1 MTYFRRLLLTLCCL
15 LPLALVSVQA
25 QAGGNAVNIPGIGRV
40 VINADGTVTLPG
52 GQTIAVNANGTITLP
67 GGQVI
72 TLPAIPGGGGGI
84 IPGGGGGV
92 VNPNTD
98 PRIVA
103 GTAILM
109 GDDASAAVII
119 PNVGGGGGGI
129 INNNA
134 TYLWS
139 IVGGRYNSTDLTRAN
154 VDYTADRAGSLRL
167 TCVVGVAGA
176 QPFTATADVTVVDPA
191 TAGTITT
198 TPTIAAATTATG
210 TASVPAAQNNDRT
223 VRWTITGTAARITA
237 GANTNQITFIPGDP
251 GIKELTCN
259 VTLIAARVTVTLR
272 SFVVVQGSGPRVALT
287 VNGGFGGETYPGGSR
302 VDIFAAAPA
311 AGQVFDR
318 WTGDTAV
325 LGTGPIAP
333 LNSRVLITLPNT
345 PVTLNA
351 TYKAAPAW
359 VPLTVTAFNPQPFT
373 AQGATAPTTVT
384 AGLAYYIPP
393 AANGVVFLLH
403 ATGGSAA
410 TWFNSPESAL
420 LLRDLVAAGYGVAA
434 LSSINRNVGNWNAQP
449 LLANNPDALNHIAAL
464 NKFTADGVLPANRP
478 VFMIGFAEGAAA
490 AVRFA
495 DLLVAGNAT
504 TPARPVRGTIQY
516 CAAGN
521 EASSVVG
528 RIPSLYIL
536 ADNDSALGINGANS
550 ARTNSQLLAGRG
562 IATGVVN
569 NLAAPVHPGRFRALS
584 VTAPTFTDA
593 DATALWNAVKTA
605 GLIDANNYVKAIPTE
620 AALVAAIPSAYQARR
635 SDIAAQIETAY
646 AEQAFTSDANA
657 RVVAFIGARVAE
669 APATPAGRLVSLST
683 RIKLAAAGDT
693 LTFGFSLIGTQKATL
708 LVRGI
713 GPGLAAFGV
722 PGTMNAP
729 RLEIRPAGQ
738 ETLLAVNEGWDRAP
752 SNGQAI
758 AAAAAA
764 NGAFALAAGSTDA
777 AVLIELNP
785 GNYTA
790 TFKGI
795 NGTTGEIIAEAYD
808 ISKNNTRLANLATL
822 ANLSNPGDIVTAGIS
837 VSGNPRTLIVRG
849 IGPGLADLGLPGTLP
864 DPTVTILA
872 AGTTTSV
879 AANNNWSTGG
889 SQLSLAAAFP
899 MVGAFPLKTGSA
911 DAVLVHAFTPGGYNI
926 QTTAATVPAN
936 QANPPAP
943 TGTLLIE
950 VYEAP

>member
-1 MTYFRRLLLTLCCL
+1 MPHFRRLLLALCCL

-40 VINADGTVTLPG
+40 VINPDGTVTLPG
-52 GQTIAVNANGTITLP
+52 GQTITVNPNGTITLP
-67 GGQVI
+67 GGQTI
-72 TLPAIPGGGGGI
+72 TIPAIPGGGGGI

-103 GTAILM
+103 GNAILV
-109 GDDASAAVII
+109 GDDASAAVVI
-119 PNVGGGGGGI
+119 PNTGGGGGGL

-139 IVGGRYNSTDLTRAN
+139 IVGGRFTSTDLTRAN
-154 VDYTADRAGSLRL
+154 VDYTADRAGTLRL

-191 TAGTITT
+191 TAGSITT
-198 TPTIAAATTATG
+198 NPTIAAATTATG
-210 TASVPAAQNNDRT
+210 AASVPAAQNNDRT
-223 VRWTITGTAARITA
+223 IRWTITGTAARITA
-237 GANTNQITFIPGDP
+237 GANTNQVTFIPGDP
-251 GIKELTCN
+251 GIKELTCD
-259 VTLIAARVTVTLR
+259 VTLTAARVTVTLR
-272 SFVVVQGSGPRVALT
+272 SFVVVQGSGPAVALT
-287 VNGGFGGETYPGGSR
+287 VNGGFGGGTYPGGSR

-373 AQGATAPTTVT
+373 AQGSTTPTTVT
-384 AGLAYYIPP
+384 AGLTYYIPP
-393 AANGVVFLLH
+393 TATGVVFLLH
-403 ATGGSAA
+403 GTGGSAA
-410 TWFNSPESAL
+410 NWFNSPESAL
-420 LLRDLVAAGYGVAA
+420 LVRDLVAAGYGVAA
-434 LSSINRNVGNWNAQP
+434 LSSINRNAGTWNAQP

-464 NKFTADGVLPANRP
+464 NKFAADGLLPANRP
-478 VFMIGFAEGAAA
+478 VFLLGFAEGAAA

-495 DLLVAGNAT
+495 DQLVAA
-504 TPARPVRGTIQY
+504 TPARPVRGTILY

-521 EASSVVG
+521 ETSSVVG
-528 RIPSLYIL
+528 RIPSLYVL
-536 ADNDSALGINGANS
+536 ADNDSALGATGAAA
-550 ARTNSQLLAGRG
+550 ARTNSQLLVGRG

-569 NLAAPVHPGRFRALS
+569 NLAAPVHQGRFRALS
-584 VTAPTFTDA
+584 VTNPAFTSA
-593 DATALWNAVKTA
+593 DATAVWNAVKTA

-620 AALVAAIPSAYQARR
+620 TALVAAIPSAYQSRR
-635 SDIAAQIETAY
+635 ADIAAQLETAY

-669 APATPAGRLVSLST
+669 TPAAPAGRLISLST

-693 LTFGFSLIGTQKATL
+693 LTFGFSLIGTQRATL

-722 PGTMNAP
+722 AGTMNAP

-752 SNGQAI
+752 SNGPAI

-864 DPTVTILA
+864 DPNVTILA
-872 AGTTTSV
+872 AGSTTSV

-926 QTTAATVPAN
+926 QTTAAAVPAN
-936 QANPPAP
+936 MANPPAP

>member
-1 MTYFRRLLLTLCCL
+1 MTRFRRLGLTLCCL
-15 LPLALVSVQA
+15 LPLVLVSVQA

-40 VINADGTVTLPG
+40 VINPDGTVTLPG
-52 GQTIAVNANGTITLP
+52 GQTISVNPNGTITLP
-67 GGQVI
+67 GGQTI

-103 GTAILM
+103 GTAILI
-109 GDDASAAVII
+109 GDDASAAVVI
-119 PNVGGGGGGI
+119 PNTGGGGGGL
-129 INNNA
+129 INNTA

-139 IVGGRYNSTDLTRAN
+139 IVGGRFNSTDLTRAN
-154 VDYTADRAGSLRL
+154 VDYTADRAGTLRL

-198 TPTIAAATTATG
+198 NPTIAAATTATG

-223 VRWTITGTAARITA
+223 IRWTITGTAARITA
-237 GANTNQITFIPGDP
+237 GANTNQVTFIPGDP
-251 GIKELTCN
+251 GIKELTCD
-259 VTLIAARVTVTLR
+259 VTLTAARVTVTLR
-272 SFVVVQGSGPRVALT
+272 SFVVVQGSGPAVALT
-287 VNGGFGGETYPGGSR
+287 VNGGFGGGTYPGGSR
-302 VDIFAAAPA
+302 VDVFAAAPA

-318 WTGDTAV
+318 WTGDTAI

-345 PVTLNA
+345 PVTLTA
-351 TYKAAPAW
+351 TYKAAPPW

-393 AANGVVFLLH
+393 AATGVVFFLH
-403 ATGGSAA
+403 GTGGSAA
-410 TWFNSPESAL
+410 SWFNSPESAL
-420 LLRDLVAAGYGVAA
+420 LMRDLVAAGYGVAA
-434 LSSINRNVGNWNAQP
+434 LSSINRNVGTWNAQP

-464 NKFTADGVLPANRP
+464 NKFAADSLLPADRP
-478 VFMIGFAEGAAA
+478 VFLLGFAEGAAA

-495 DLLVAGNAT
+495 DLLAAA
-504 TPARPVRGTIQY
+504 TPARPVRGTVQY

-536 ADNDSALGINGANS
+536 ADNDSALGINGSNS

-569 NLAAPVHPGRFRALS
+569 NLAAPVHQGRFRALS
-584 VTAPTFTDA
+584 VTNPAFTTA
-593 DATALWNAVKTA
+593 DATAVWNAVKTA

-620 AALVAAIPSAYQARR
+620 AALVAAIPSAYQSRR
-635 SDIAAQIETAY
+635 ADIAAQLETAY

-657 RVVAFIGARVAE
+657 RVVAFIGARIAE
-669 APATPAGRLVSLST
+669 TPAAPAGRLISLST

-752 SNGQAI
+752 SNGPAI

-764 NGAFALAAGSTDA
+764 NGAFALATGSTDA

-864 DPTVTILA
+864 DPNVTILA

-926 QTTAATVPAN
+926 QTTAANVPAN

>member
-1 MTYFRRLLLTLCCL
+1 MTRIRRLVLTLCCL

-40 VINADGTVTLPG
+40 VINPDGTATLPG
-52 GQTIAVNANGTITLP
+52 GQTITVNPNGTITLP

-98 PRIVA
+98 PRIIA
-103 GTAILM
+103 GNAILI
-109 GDDASAAVII
+109 GDDASAAVVI
-119 PNVGGGGGGI
+119 PNTGGGGGGL

-139 IVGGRYNSTDLTRAN
+139 IVGGRFTSTDLTRAN

-191 TAGTITT
+191 SAGTITT
-198 TPTIAAATTATG
+198 SSTIAAAATATG

-223 VRWTITGTAARITA
+223 IRWAITGAAARITA
-237 GANTNQITFIPGDP
+237 GASTNQVTFVPGDP
-251 GIKELTCN
+251 GIKELTCA
-259 VTLIAARVTVTLR
+259 VTLTAARVTVTLR
-272 SFVVVQGSGPRVALT
+272 SFVVVQGSGPAVALT
-287 VNGGFGGETYPGGSR
+287 VTGGFGGGTYPGGSR

-359 VPLTVTAFNPQPFT
+359 VPLTVTAFNPQAFT
-373 AQGATAPTTVT
+373 PQGSTTPTTVS

-393 AANGVVFLLH
+393 AATGVVFFLH
-403 ATGGSAA
+403 GTGGSAA
-410 TWFNSPESAL
+410 NWFNSPESAL
-420 LLRDLVAAGYGVAA
+420 LVRDLVAAGYGVAA
-434 LSSINRNVGNWNAQP
+434 LSSINRNVGTWNAQVA
-449 LLANNPDALNHIAAL
+449 LANNPDALNHIAAL
-464 NKFTADGVLPANRP
+464 NKFAADGLLPANRP

-495 DLLVAGNAT
+495 DLLIAA
-504 TPARPVRGTIQY
+504 TPARPVRGTVLY

-569 NLAAPVHPGRFRALS
+569 NLAAPVHQGRFRALS
-584 VTAPTFTDA
+584 VTNPAFTTA
-593 DATALWNAVKTA
+593 DATAVWTAVKDA

-620 AALVAAIPSAYQARR
+620 TALVAAIPSAYQSRR
-635 SDIAAQIETAY
+635 ADIAAQLDTAY

-669 APATPAGRLVSLST
+669 TPAAPAGRLISLST

-752 SNGQAI
+752 SNGPAI

-764 NGAFALAAGSTDA
+764 NGAFAIAAGSTDA

-849 IGPGLADLGLPGTLP
+849 IGPGLADFLPGSLP
-864 DPTVTILA
+864 DPSINILTA
-872 AGTTTSV
+872 TATPQSV

-926 QTTAATVPAN
+926 QTTAAAVPAN